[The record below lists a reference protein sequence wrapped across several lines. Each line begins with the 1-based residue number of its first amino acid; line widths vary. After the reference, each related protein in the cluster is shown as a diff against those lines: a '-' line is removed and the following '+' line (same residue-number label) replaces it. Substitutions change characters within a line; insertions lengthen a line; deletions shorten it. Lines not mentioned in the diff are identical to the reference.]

1 MCGSFFANLSAVLSA
16 AVDDGL
22 IAKNPC
28 RAGSVKPPAPDRRR
42 VQPWPGERVA
52 AVREAL
58 PNRYAILV
66 DMCAGLGLRQGEAFG
81 LAVDDVDFLRSVV
94 HVRRQVKILGS
105 RQVFAPPKG
114 GRIRDVPLP
123 ESVSLRLAAY
133 LQAFG
138 ACEVMLPWQA
148 TGKAGG
154 GAARADNAG
163 EGGGEPELH
172 QRVSYGSQH
181 SSRPPSRQLVITEC
195 TCCATTSQA
204 RFSRTVSRSRR

>member
-1 MCGSFFANLSAVLSA
+1 M
-16 AVDDGL
+16 
-22 IAKNPC
+22 
-28 RAGSVKPPAPDRRR
+28 KPPAPDRRR

-94 HVRRQVKILGS
+94 HVRWQVKILGS

-138 ACEVMLPWQA
+138 ACEVMLPLQA
-148 TGKAGG
+148 TGKPA
-154 GAARADNAG
+154 AARLVLTTRDRAAANRNYINAFRTEASTPAG
-163 EGGGEPELH
+163 
-172 QRVSYGSQH
+172 R
-181 SSRPPSRQLVITEC
+181 RPGNS
-195 TCCATTSQA
+195 
-204 RFSRTVSRSRR
+204 

>member
-28 RAGSVKPPAPDRRR
+28 AGGLGETARAGPSQGSAVAGRAGRGR
-42 VQPWPGERVA
+42 PGGS
-52 AVREAL
+52 

-123 ESVSLRLAAY
+123 ESVSLAW
-133 LQAFG
+133 
-138 ACEVMLPWQA
+138 P
-148 TGKAGG
+148 
-154 GAARADNAG
+154 
-163 EGGGEPELH
+163 
-172 QRVSYGSQH
+172 
-181 SSRPPSRQLVITEC
+181 
-195 TCCATTSQA
+195 
-204 RFSRTVSRSRR
+204 RTYRRSGPVR